1 MFIYNI
7 FQRLY
12 FPNIIV
18 KLINKLQYDTQKFQ
32 MKQKQTKESMVPLIS
47 IVCIEKSCGICS
59 TWYYIPLYRP

>member
-32 MKQKQTKESMVPLIS
+32 MKQKQTKEEYGTIDFDCM
-47 IVCIEKSCGICS
+47 
-59 TWYYIPLYRP
+59 Y